1 MSTETK
7 NSNQNAVIIG
17 GGPAGFATAIM
28 LAKRG
33 WHQITVL
40 EKRPAADFYEPDKS
54 FHYLIDGR
62 GQNFT
67 DLLGLTEKL
76 AKISVPNTD
85 FYLTEIKADGNRK
98 TSKLPI
104 IDPNRKT
111 AYWLQRR
118 IFLQL
123 LFQEIEENWQHCI
136 TVLFNTKCLKIE
148 QKNSKLQIIAQKI
161 IEEGR
166 KKEEEGRR
174 EDQRTE
180 KVDGNS
186 QQPTTSFLIT
196 PSNCQHAVDGVLK
209 EKDRQKTY
217 QFEPHLLVGCD
228 GINSLVRQTLDNWD
242 NSGTNKFKMQFFPSA
257 SSGLKYKVLTIQP
270 NFPIEHNSSERAVST
285 MAYAI
290 RGAFSDSQ
298 HSVSLGILPFAQ
310 PNEPRTANIIRPP
323 NHEIWNLPDGEK
335 LYAFLEKAF
344 PQLPINQI
352 ILPEESDRFA
362 KSKGGYFPIPQ
373 YCSGLHWLLPTRE
386 NGGVVLLGDAI
397 HCFPPDIGQGVNS
410 ALEDV
415 CILDQALSQTN
426 DIISDALPLFESL
439 RSPDIKPLIRLAQTA
454 FPWQYN
460 QNIPRKRLWTINFF
474 IRLLLSRILPFIFS
488 PPAFMMIQNHQL
500 SYGEIWAMAQRT
512 TIYIYVFG
520 LMLILGSLAWFFI

>member
-1 MSTETK
+1 MSTEIK

-17 GGPAGFATAIM
+17 GGPAGFATALM

-62 GQNFT
+62 GQKFT
-67 DLLGLTEKL
+67 DLLGFTENL

-104 IDPNRKT
+104 VDPNRKT

-136 TVLFNTKCLKIE
+136 TVLFNTKCLRIGQE
-148 QKNSKLQIIAQKI
+148 NSKLQIIVQEI
-161 IEEGR
+161 
-166 KKEEEGRR
+166 
-174 EDQRTE
+174 
-180 KVDGNS
+180 NN
-186 QQPTTSFLIT
+186 QQ
-196 PSNCQHAVDGVLK
+196 
-209 EKDRQKTY
+209 TY

-242 NSGTNKFKMQFFPSA
+242 NSGTDKFKMQFFPSA

-298 HSVSLGILPFAQ
+298 HSLSLGILPFAQ

-323 NHEIWNLPDGEK
+323 NHEIWQIPDGEK
-335 LYAFLEKAF
+335 LYTFLEKAF

-362 KSKGGYFPIPQ
+362 KSEGGYFPQPQ
-373 YCSGLHWLLPTRE
+373 YCSGLHWLLPTSE
-386 NGGVVLLGDAI
+386 NGGVVLLGDAV

-415 CILDQALSQTN
+415 CILNQALSQTN

-460 QNIPRKRLWTINFF
+460 QNIPRKRLWSINFF

-520 LMLILGSLAWFFI
+520 LMLISGSLAWFLYDIG